1 MNKLKIN
8 KLGLNSCLISCLSL
22 GFSSM
27 PNAQECYDN
36 PNLLTSSSKEFIAH
50 NDGTVTHLQ
59 TRIMWKQCLA
69 GINAGAGGAC
79 SEGELELLNWQQA
92 LQYVQELNASGGF
105 AGYTDWRLPNA
116 KELTSVIE
124 YGCSKPAI
132 NLQMFPNMAGTRVW
146 SSTPSIS
153 QNTALALKTWAADY
167 GDPNAGSGSDSG
179 VVTFANASRESQK
192 YAVHLIRG
200 AQ

>member
-1 MNKLKIN
+1 MNKLFS
-8 KLGLNSCLISCLSL
+8 KLPVLGTVLAASSLILPSISL
-22 GFSSM
+22 
-27 PNAQECYDN
+27 AQECYDN
-36 PNLLTSSSKEFIAH
+36 PNLITSSSKEFIAH

-59 TRIMWKQCLA
+59 TRIMWQQCLA
-69 GINAGAGGAC
+69 GMSAGAGGAC

-92 LQYVQELNASGGF
+92 LQYVEDLNDAGGF

-124 YGCSKPAI
+124 YGCSKPAM
-132 NLQMFPNMAGTRVW
+132 NLQIFPYMAGTRVW
-146 SSTPSIS
+146 SSTPSVNQAS
-153 QNTALALKTWAADY
+153 ATYLKTWVADY

-179 VVTFANASRESQK
+179 AVTFANANRETQA